1 MIHIKIE
8 DGRPINLYNNPQC
21 NCGGL
26 CESTT
31 SEDSKLINCNCS
43 GGCKSCNCGKNK
55 SKK

>member
-1 MIHIKIE
+1 MIHVKIE

-31 SEDSKLINCNCS
+31 SEDGKPINCNCS